1 MGGTEGWILPVR
13 ITMPVVLYNKKTI
26 NDQKETE
33 KKWQN
38 KIKCNR
44 NTEPFNNIYFL
55 IKDTKIVIRRGKLN
69 DKQCNNQ
76 KETEQKDF

>member
-1 MGGTEGWILPVR
+1 MFTLKTYISDIIV
-13 ITMPVVLYNKKTI
+13 NKK
-26 NDQKETE
+26 
-33 KKWQN
+33 N

-55 IKDTKIVIRRGKLN
+55 IKDIKSVIRRGKLN

>member
-1 MGGTEGWILPVR
+1 MT
-13 ITMPVVLYNKKTI
+13 
-26 NDQKETE
+26 
-33 KKWQN
+33 N

-55 IKDTKIVIRRGKLN
+55 IKDTKSVIRRGKLN

>member
-1 MGGTEGWILPVR
+1 MCGTEGLILPVR
-13 ITMPVVLYNKKTI
+13 ITMPVVLHNKKTI